1 MEYTLLRYADTP
13 TSLTAI
19 LATADPCLAVELTRR
34 WCRMHPA
41 EGVIVTIGPAA
52 VVHCLPR
59 RLMTPAT
66 GAEKRRRR
74 KPPPQ
79 AAGAPRS
86 ASVSVA

>member
-13 TSLTAI
+13 TNLTAM

-34 WCRMHPA
+34 WCRLHPA

-52 VVHCLPR
+52 VVHCLPGR
-59 RLMTPAT
+59 QTTQTPDS
-66 GAEKRRRR
+66 GKRRRR
-74 KPPPQ
+74 RPHRQ
-79 AAGAPRS
+79 AAGASRS